1 MTLVR
6 LGTYGSW
13 TEANIVKAKLEAF
26 EIDAIVDADPAAS
39 GLPNLEVSQG
49 VRVMVRESDLAEAYE
64 VLERML
70 PSGEGP

>member
-6 LGTYGSW
+6 LATYGSRI
-13 TEANIVKAKLEAF
+13 EANVVKAKLETF
-26 EIDAIVDADPAAS
+26 EIDAVVDADLATS
-39 GLPNLEVSQG
+39 GLPNLEMSQG

-70 PSGEGP
+70 PSGD

>member
-1 MTLVR
+1 MALAR

-26 EIDAIVDADPAAS
+26 EIDAIVDADLAAS

-49 VRVMVRESDLAEAYE
+49 VRVMVRERDLAEAYE

-70 PSGEGP
+70 PAETE